1 MERAPA
7 RRRLHHTIISTS
19 KATVVGTQEGLVAQL
34 DDLVGALQ
42 SWGSPASPA
51 ITETGGDGVKAAG
64 LALAG
69 AGLAPS
75 PLLVARAVAVVG
87 GEGWAARLE
96 VADLAAGLDNGLEL

>member
-1 MERAPA
+1 MAAAGCAEAPGQA
-7 RRRLHHTIISTS
+7 
-19 KATVVGTQEGLVAQL
+19 EGSGGGG